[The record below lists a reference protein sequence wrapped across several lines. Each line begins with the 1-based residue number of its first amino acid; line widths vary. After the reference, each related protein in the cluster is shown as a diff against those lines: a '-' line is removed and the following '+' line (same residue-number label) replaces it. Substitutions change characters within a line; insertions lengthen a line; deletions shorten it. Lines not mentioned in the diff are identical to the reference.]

1 MTRQAFTEVEREFL
15 AAPRGLARI
24 ATADRTGVPHVV
36 PTGWKFDA
44 ENGDLLL
51 TGRDVGATQRVKHLA
66 DKPKAAVVIDG
77 VDEMEGWKPWALIV
91 RGDATYD
98 EVIGAI
104 RLNPTAI
111 TSWGI

>member
-1 MTRQAFTEVEREFL
+1 MTRQAFTDVEREFL

-24 ATADRTGVPHVV
+24 ATVDRTGMPHVV

-77 VDEMEGWKPWALIV
+77 VDETEGWKPWALIV

-104 RLNPTAI
+104 RLYPTAVI
-111 TSWGI
+111 SWGI